1 MTPDRESLI
10 RLLAVLCIAGLYV
23 GGYLASVSRV
33 QISYGNSSGP
43 LIAFYAHPW
52 QRVLFS
58 PIEQLDRT
66 FFPAHWRGDQWQRAN
81 TAIP

>member
-10 RLLAVLCIAGLYV
+10 RWLAMLSIAGLYL

-33 QISYGNSSGP
+33 QVSYGNPSGA
-43 LIAFYAHPW
+43 LIAFYDHRW

-66 FFPAHWRGDQWQRAN
+66 LFPARWRYD
-81 TAIP
+81 

>member
-1 MTPDRESLI
+1 MTSDRESLI
-10 RLLAVLCIAGLYV
+10 RLLAMLCIAGLYL

-33 QISYGNSSGP
+33 QVSYGNPSGV
-43 LIAFYAHPW
+43 LIAFYDHPW

-66 FFPAHWRGDQWQRAN
+66 LFPARWRYN
-81 TAIP
+81 

>member
-1 MTPDRESLI
+1 MTSDHKSLI
-10 RLLAVLCIAGLYV
+10 LQVALLCIAGLYL

-33 QISYGNSSGP
+33 RISFGNPSGV
-43 LIAFYAHPW
+43 LVASYDHPW

-66 FFPAHWRGDQWQRAN
+66 LFPARWRYN
-81 TAIP
+81 